1 MIAEVLAVGTELLMG
16 QVANTDAQH
25 ISKTLPS
32 IGIGVYYH
40 TVVGDNP
47 TRVKDAL
54 KRALE
59 RADIVV
65 TTGGL
70 GPTQDDLTKETIA
83 EQLGL
88 RMVFH
93 EEEAEKLREFF
104 KKTNR
109 IMPESNLRQAYFP
122 EGSIIL
128 KNVTGTAPGCIIPTE
143 KGCIVVLPGPP
154 KELVPMFDNEA
165 MPYLSKL
172 TNTVLKSKYIRIIG
186 FGESIVEEK
195 IMGYI
200 NGQTNPTFATYV
212 KDGVITIRVTASGD
226 NADNLLE
233 EATAEIH
240 KIFGN
245 SIFTDE
251 NIELDEILVKLLRD
265 KGLKIATAES
275 CTGGLIAGAITA
287 HGGASDVFETGVVTY
302 SESEKMR
309 VLGVKKE
316 TLEKYTVYSKQVAV
330 EMAEGLHKFCGADV
344 CVSITGV
351 AGPGGGTEETPVGT
365 LFVGVYYKGKTVAN
379 RYNFRHNS
387 RENIRAVAVTY
398 ALNDARKAILE
409 ND

>member
-16 QVANTDAQH
+16 QVANTDAQY
-25 ISKTLPS
+25 ISANLPS
-32 IGIGVYYH
+32 VGIGVYYH

-47 TRVKDAL
+47 ARVKDAL
-54 KRALE
+54 GRAFE
-59 RADIVV
+59 RADVIF

-83 EQLGL
+83 EYLGL
-88 RMVFH
+88 KMVFH
-93 EEEAEKLREFF
+93 EDEAEKLRDFF

-109 IMPESNLRQAYFP
+109 EMPESNLRQAYFP
-122 EGSIIL
+122 EGSIIM

-165 MPYLSKL
+165 MPYLSGL
-172 TNTVLKSKYIRIIG
+172 TNTKLKSKFIRIIG

-195 IMGYI
+195 IMSFI

-226 NADNLLE
+226 NADELLD
-233 EATAEIH
+233 EASSKIH
-240 KIFGN
+240 EIFG
-245 SIFTDE
+245 IAVFTDE
-251 NIELDEILVKLLRD
+251 NTELDEVLVKLLR
-265 KGLKIATAES
+265 KRNLKIATAES
-275 CTGGLIAGAITA
+275 CTGGLIAGTITA

-302 SESEKMR
+302 SEAEKMR
-309 VLGVKKE
+309 ILGVNKE
-316 TLEKYTVYSKQVAV
+316 TLEKHTVYSKEVAA
-330 EMAEGLHKFCGADV
+330 EMAEGLHEYCKADV

-351 AGPGGGTEETPVGT
+351 AGPGGGTEENPVGT
-365 LFVGVYYKGKTVAN
+365 LYIGVYYKGKTTTN

-387 RENIRAVAVTY
+387 RENIRSFAVTY

-409 ND
+409 NE